1 MHDVRTFRLVII
13 DNFNARWALRGPEK
27 AKSVL
32 VVDSN
37 TELAL
42 PISLQG
48 FEAVGWRSLEV
59 FERMRNAK
67 LIQFPSGNRPEP
79 NRAGRPRAARRN
91 SVEDVLG
98 R

>member
-1 MHDVRTFRLVII
+1 MHDVRTFRLVIV

-27 AKSVL
+27 ANSVL

-42 PISLQG
+42 PIALQG

-67 LIQFPSGNRPEP
+67 LIQFQTGQD
-79 NRAGRPRAARRN
+79 ALPRREGIPLKTSWVAKSAK
-91 SVEDVLG
+91 D
-98 R
+98 